1 MKFRPI
7 RMLAALTFGL
17 ALTLLFPG
25 YATGQ
30 PTTDI
35 RAKAA
40 QLEKDLNASNQQVAA
55 LGQQLQA
62 AQAKVDEA
70 DARVKV
76 AQDGI
81 NRIKSII
88 NGRAASIYKLAG
100 AAGPF
105 DALNAQDAQD
115 LTTRSKYTDLANS
128 SDESLVQQ
136 LAASR
141 AELDKARAAV
151 AAERDGVA
159 AAKAEADSAASTQ
172 QKLLDQVKGDIE
184 AELRNHTAARAAGAP
199 KVSGPGPLGSGGA
212 GAAVAFAQAQ
222 VGKPYCNTGARFGP
236 DCFDCSGLTTSSW
249 RAGGLDIP
257 TVSGAQGSA
266 YPHVD
271 TGSLQPGD
279 LITTSSWSAHVGIWV
294 GGGYVHATSYR
305 NNPNAV
311 KFIPG
316 GSVVDAVRPS

>member
-1 MKFRPI
+1 MKLRPTRI
-7 RMLAALTFGL
+7 LAVLTFGL

-184 AELRNHTAARAAGAP
+184 AELRNQTAARAAGAP